1 MIYINRQKRD
11 ENRRQI
17 RPSEEWFKKAKAA
30 TKTAIKEK
38 RKHKW
43 DDNIYANKKEVRTAL
58 EKLFNYKCAYC
69 EKSLLGIDWEVEH
82 YRPKG
87 KVAKRKDHPGYYWLG
102 YKWENLY
109 PACTHCNQMRID
121 KPLWDDPREL
131 PAMGKSIKFPLRY
144 ESTRAMSHNED
155 IKKEYTLLIDP
166 CYDDPELYFGYNFKG
181 EIFALDEDDPCGDK
195 SIEVYNLKERRL
207 EKKRLKTIKS
217 TVGVLVIMKS
227 VQKVKPVNRE
237 ALKASKELL
246 QELVSDEAQ
255 HAGVA
260 RFVKDNTV
268 DFLG

>member
-1 MIYINRQKRD
+1 MIYINRQRRD

-17 RPSEEWFKKAKAA
+17 RPSKEWFKKAKAA

-43 DDNIYANKKEVRTAL
+43 DGNIYADKNEVRIAL

-69 EKSLLGIDWEVEH
+69 EKFLLGIDWDVEH

-87 KVAKRKDHPGYYWLG
+87 KVAKRMDHPGYYWLG

-121 KPLWDDPREL
+121 KPLWDDRREL

-166 CYDDPELYFGYNFKG
+166 CYDDPEWYLGYDPKG
-181 EIFALDEDDPCGDK
+181 QIFALDDDNPFGNK
-195 SIEVYNLKERRL
+195 SIEVYNLKRRRL
-207 EKKRLKTIKS
+207 VTRRKK
-217 TVGVLVIMKS
+217 IMKS
-227 VQKVKPVNRE
+227 TIHAFRFIKILQKNKPVDRE
-237 ALKASKELL
+237 ALKEAREILLELI
-246 QELVSDEAQ
+246 SDEAE

-260 RFVKDNTV
+260 RYIKNNLDI
-268 DFLG
+268 FLG